1 VCGVRSQN
9 RSTLS
14 SLYDRLVLQAP
25 KRTLL
30 VLFALFAFFAYS
42 IKDFRLDASTDSLIL
57 EHDEDLRYYRDIV
70 KRYETVDFVIIV
82 YTPSK
87 DLFSSVALERIR
99 KLRGELRAIPRVS
112 SVVSLLDVPLLKNP
126 PGALED
132 LSKNIKTL
140 ESPEADTALAIAEF
154 RESPIYRELLVSRDL
169 RSTALQ
175 VNFRT
180 DKEFAELADRRSA
193 LLDRKSL
200 GTMSAADREEL
211 RKVETVYRAAKD
223 RLREEVREDIAG
235 IRAIID
241 GYRGEDRLFLGGI
254 PMIADDIISF
264 IRRDLRVFG
273 AGMLCFLVLTLG
285 LIFKRVR
292 WVFLPMLCCV
302 SSAAFMVGIL
312 GRYRLD
318 VTVVSSNFI
327 SLQLIFT
334 MALAIHIVV
343 RYREFL
349 RREPNS
355 ENRTL
360 ILSAV
365 RATCVPC
372 LYATLTT
379 IAGFGSLVV
388 CDILP
393 VVNFGWMMIMGLCV
407 SYIVTFVL
415 LPASLAMMSKLPP
428 DTGEG
433 FGRPVTSFF
442 ARLTERHGVP
452 IFGVGIAVAIVT
464 VIGITRLEV
473 ENSFIDY
480 FRESTEIY
488 QGMKF
493 IDQNLGGTT
502 PLDVIISFERK
513 EETVPVD
520 VADDPDFDEFEDEF
534 DDEFEEGGE
543 DAWKYWFTE
552 SRLER
557 ISDAHDYFDALPET
571 GKVLSLATLLK
582 TATDLNA
589 GRSLD
594 NFTLAL
600 LFNAIPDE
608 FRSTIVEPYVSPEKN
623 QARLMMR
630 IKDSMPSLRR
640 DALLKKMRNDL
651 VDTLGFDPDQCR
663 LTGTMVLYNNMLQ
676 SLFRSQI
683 KTIGFTVA
691 ALMLMFMVLFRSLRI
706 ALIAIFPNL
715 LSSMVVLGV
724 MGIGRIPLDMMTITI
739 VAISVGIAVDNTI
752 HYLHRF
758 RREVAVDGDYLKA
771 MHRCHGSIGNAM
783 FYTSLTITAGFSIV
797 AFSNFIPTV
806 LFGLLTA
813 LAMLMALGAA
823 LTLLP
828 RLVLFFK
835 PFGSAER
842 KDETGSV

>member
-1 VCGVRSQN
+1 MCGARSQN
-9 RSTLS
+9 KASRS
-14 SLYDRLVLQAP
+14 SLYDRLVLQSP

-30 VLFALFAFFAYS
+30 VLLALFAFFAYG

-70 KRYETVDFVIIV
+70 KRYETADFVIII
-82 YTPSK
+82 YTPAH
-87 DLFSSVALERIR
+87 DLFSSATLERIR
-99 KLRGELRAIPRVS
+99 KLREELRVMPRVS
-112 SVVSLLDVPLLKNP
+112 SVVSLLDVPLMKNP
-126 PGALED
+126 PGPLED

-140 ESPEADTALAIAEF
+140 ESPDSDTAMAIAEF
-154 RESPIYRELLVSRDL
+154 SESPIYQELLVSPDL
-169 RSTALQ
+169 GSTALQ

-180 DKEFAELADRRSA
+180 DAVFSELVSRRSD
-193 LLDRKSL
+193 LLDRKSA
-200 GTMSAADREEL
+200 GGFPPADRAEL
-211 RKVETVYRAAKD
+211 QVIEADYRAAKD
-223 RLREEVREDIAG
+223 RLREEVRQDIAT
-235 IRAIID
+235 IRTIID
-241 GYRGEDRLFLGGI
+241 RYRGEDQIFLGGI
-254 PMIADDIISF
+254 PMIADDIITF
-264 IRRDLRVFG
+264 LRRDLRVFG

-285 LIFKRVR
+285 VIFRRLR
-292 WVFLPMLCCV
+292 WVFLPMLCCAT
-302 SSAAFMVGIL
+302 SAVFMVGIL
-312 GRYRLD
+312 GHNRLD

-343 RYREFL
+343 RYREL
-349 RREPNS
+349 VRREPGR
-355 ENRTL
+355 ENRAL
-360 ILSAV
+360 ILAAV
-365 RATCVPC
+365 KATCVPC

-407 SYIVTFVL
+407 SYIVTFLL
-415 LPASLAMMSKLPP
+415 LPACLVMMTKPPP

-433 FGRPVTSFF
+433 FGRPITSFF
-442 ARLTERHGVP
+442 ARITERHGVS
-452 IFGVGIAVAIVT
+452 IFGVGIAVAVVT
-464 VIGITRLEV
+464 IIGITRLEV

-493 IDQNLGGTT
+493 VDQNLGGTT

-520 VADDPDFDEFEDEF
+520 VADDPDFDEFDDEF

-557 ISDAHDYFDALPET
+557 ISDAHDYFDALPEI

-589 GRSLD
+589 GRSFD

-600 LFNAIPDE
+600 LFTAIPEE

-758 RREVAVDGDYLKA
+758 RREIAVDGDYLKA

-828 RLVLFFK
+828 RLIMLFK
-835 PFGSAER
+835 PFGTAKGGE
-842 KDETGSV
+842 E

>member
-1 VCGVRSQN
+1 MLTN
-9 RSTLS
+9 
-14 SLYDRLVLQAP
+14 LYDRLVLQAP

-30 VLFALFAFFAYS
+30 VLLALFAFFAYG
-42 IKDFRLDASTDSLIL
+42 IKEFRLDASTDSLIL
-57 EHDEDLRYYRDIV
+57 EHDEDLRYYRNIV
-70 KRYETVDFVIIV
+70 TRYETEDFVIIV
-82 YTPSK
+82 YTPAN
-87 DLFSSVALERIR
+87 DLFSPGTRERIR
-99 KLRGELRAIPRVS
+99 KLREELRAIPRVS
-112 SVVSLLDVPLLKNP
+112 SVVSLLDVPLMKNP
-126 PGALED
+126 PGPLED
-132 LSKNIKTL
+132 LSRNIKTL
-140 ESPEADTALAIAEF
+140 EASGADTAMAVAEF
-154 RESPIYRELLVSRDL
+154 KESPIYQELLVSPDL
-169 RSTALQ
+169 RSTVLQ
-175 VNFRT
+175 VNFRI
-180 DKEFAELADRRSA
+180 DAAFAQLSSRRSELLDQESSGAFSPADHAELQVIEAD
-193 LLDRKSL
+193 
-200 GTMSAADREEL
+200 
-211 RKVETVYRAAKD
+211 YRASKD
-223 RLREEVREDIAG
+223 QLREEVRKDIAN

-241 GYRGEDRLFLGGI
+241 RYRGEDQLFLGGI
-254 PMIADDIISF
+254 PMITDDIITF

-273 AGMLCFLVLTLG
+273 AGMLCFLVLMLG

-292 WVFLPMLCCV
+292 WVFLPMLCCAT
-302 SSAAFMVGIL
+302 SAAFMVGIL
-312 GRYRLD
+312 GHNRLD

-349 RREPNS
+349 RREPER
-355 ENRTL
+355 ENRAL
-360 ILSAV
+360 ILAAV
-365 RATCVPC
+365 RETCIPC

-407 SYIVTFVL
+407 SYIVTFLL
-415 LPASLAMMSKLPP
+415 LPACLVLMTKLPP
-428 DTGEG
+428 DAGEG
-433 FGRPVTSFF
+433 FGRPITSFF
-442 ARLTERHGVP
+442 AQITERHGVP
-452 IFGVGIAVAIVT
+452 VLGVGVAIAIIT
-464 VIGITRLEV
+464 IIGITRLEV

-493 IDQNLGGTT
+493 VDQNLGGTT

-513 EETVPVD
+513 EEAEPVSGEE
-520 VADDPDFDEFEDEF
+520 DPEFDEF
-534 DDEFEEGGE
+534 DDEFEDDGEG
-543 DAWKYWFTE
+543 AWKYWFTE
-552 SRLER
+552 TRLER
-557 ISDAHDYFDALPET
+557 ISDAHDYFDALPEI

-582 TATDLNA
+582 TAEVLNA
-589 GRSLD
+589 GRSFD

-600 LFNAIPDE
+600 LFNAMPDE
-608 FRSTIVEPYVSPEKN
+608 FRSTMVDPYVSPEQN
-623 QARLMMR
+623 QARLVMR
-630 IKDSMPSLRR
+630 IKDSVSSLRR
-640 DALLKKMRNDL
+640 DALLKKMDSDL
-651 VDTLGFDPDQCR
+651 VETLGFDPDQCR

-683 KTIGFTVA
+683 KTIGVTVA
-691 ALMLMFMVLFRSLRI
+691 ALMLMFMVLFRSLKI

-715 LSSMVVLGV
+715 LSSMIVLGV
-724 MGIGRIPLDMMTITI
+724 MGIGQIPLDMMTITI

-758 RREVAVDGDYLKA
+758 RREVSIDGDYLKA

-806 LFGLLTA
+806 LFGMLTA

-828 RLVLFFK
+828 RLVMFFK
-835 PFGSAER
+835 PFKSA
-842 KDETGSV
+842 KQVETSSE